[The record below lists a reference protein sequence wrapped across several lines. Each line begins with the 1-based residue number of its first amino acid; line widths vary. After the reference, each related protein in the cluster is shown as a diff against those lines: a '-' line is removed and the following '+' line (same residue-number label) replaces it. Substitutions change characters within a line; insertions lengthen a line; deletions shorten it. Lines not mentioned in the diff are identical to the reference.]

1 MLSHLALAK
10 SCERDYDSTPS
21 SEFDGIEREYLQ
33 RQGSGTN
40 GHRAAEPSWSRFL
53 AESVAPVGLCTR
65 LTEMLVLF
73 MDCPLRLGGGER
85 HETLNRVSED
95 VPAPKGLQ
103 GSRLP
108 HPGPLP
114 RTKVSSMS
122 DSGMGGKD
130 GRFEEDTDLTHP
142 T

>member
-1 MLSHLALAK
+1 MVALSRRIRRTSWLVHQA
-10 SCERDYDSTPS
+10 
-21 SEFDGIEREYLQ
+21 DGD
-33 RQGSGTN
+33 
-40 GHRAAEPSWSRFL
+40 
-53 AESVAPVGLCTR
+53 VGLVYG
-65 LTEMLVLF
+65 LSSAIV
-73 MDCPLRLGGGER
+73 GGGER

-95 VPAPKGLQ
+95 VPAPKDLR